1 MKLNKLFES
10 VIEGLLLEKVVDSKI
25 VCDKCGWDWKIEDGG
40 DDLYICHKC
49 NNDNTPKNVLDESEL
64 LFMEDVTQEN
74 CDCCK
79 YFDFSGDQ
87 AGAYYG
93 GLTHPL
99 YHELEKGIRHELKY
113 VSPKRYMEEIA
124 RGFHMSYDDA
134 MKSAHINWDNVKE
147 YARKMKSGVEFPIGY
162 YKKYGSS
169 QEGRHRAL
177 AAMELGCESIP
188 IVVFSDVE
196 RDEAKQIAIQYKD
209 LPRETVDRIY
219 KEKGYDGISDLDW
232 RTLRSYVDY
241 RL

>member
-1 MKLNKLFES
+1 MIKLTNLLES
-10 VIEGLLLEKVVDSKI
+10 VL
-25 VCDKCGWDWKIEDGG
+25 
-40 DDLYICHKC
+40 
-49 NNDNTPKNVLDESEL
+49 NESEL
-64 LFMEDVTQEN
+64 LFMEDVTQES

-79 YFDFSGDQ
+79 YFDFSHSQ

-124 RGFHMSYDDA
+124 RGFGMSYDEA
-134 MKSAHINWDNVKE
+134 MKSNAINWATVKE
-147 YARKMKSGVEFPIGY
+147 YAEKMKSGVKFPIGY
-162 YKKYGSS
+162 YKRGGS

-188 IVVFSDVE
+188 VVLFTNVD
-196 RDEAKQIAIQYKD
+196 RDEGKYIATRYKD
-209 LPRETVDRIY
+209 LPRERLDQIY
-219 KEKGYDGISDLDW
+219 KDKGYDGISDLDW